1 MKIASLAVDSRAGDN
16 RDWRRR
22 MRAELLWIFLLKLA
36 ALTLLWLLFFSAA
49 GRAPADG
56 NAVSRRLGIVQPPAS
71 SRSVPAASMKEIT
84 RG

>member
-1 MKIASLAVDSRAGDN
+1 MKIASLAGDR

-49 GRAPADG
+49 DRAPPDG
-56 NAVSRRLGIVQPPAS
+56 NSVSRQLGIVQPPAS
-71 SRSVPAASMKEIT
+71 SRSVPAASMKEMT